1 MVAAT
6 YDNIK
11 FTNEMAA
18 NQPHNI
24 AIIWCQNATY
34 NNIMA
39 ATITCDMLNNL
50 PQGSQIGNTEI
61 AK

>member
-1 MVAAT
+1 MQECIKQEMVAAT

-24 AIIWCQNATY
+24 AII
-34 NNIMA
+34 
-39 ATITCDMLNNL
+39 
-50 PQGSQIGNTEI
+50 
-61 AK
+61 